1 MFGVGRSAGIEK
13 TSLISLTSEE
23 RRARPHIRVGI
34 GGFRIAVEPRPEPGL
49 RVRSQVMAEKPVTI
63 RRERMGNGSA
73 GSGPRTSPGAG
84 VGDGAW
90 QTKALA

>member
-13 TSLISLTSEE
+13 MSLISLTSEE

-49 RVRSQVMAEKPVTI
+49 RVRSQVMADRPVMS
-63 RRERMGNGSA
+63 RRERIARLSRHLARLN
-73 GSGPRTSPGAG
+73 
-84 VGDGAW
+84 W
-90 QTKALA
+90 ALALAMGLAD